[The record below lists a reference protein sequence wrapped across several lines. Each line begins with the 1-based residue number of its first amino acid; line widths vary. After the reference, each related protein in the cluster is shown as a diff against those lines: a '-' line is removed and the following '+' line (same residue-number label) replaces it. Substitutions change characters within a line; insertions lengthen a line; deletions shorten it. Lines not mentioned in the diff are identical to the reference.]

1 MKLSK
6 LGKQPSQTFASVFL
20 AFSLFGFLSP
30 HHEIKTANVHH
41 QVNMM
46 QPSQAKQQDDWSHG
60 WYKPPRSPGFDD
72 LLRS

>member
-1 MKLSK
+1 MKLSN
-6 LGKQPSQTFASVFL
+6 LVKQPHQTFASVFL

-30 HHEIKTANVHH
+30 HHDNRTANVRHH
-41 QVNMM
+41 VNMI
-46 QPSQAKQQDDWSHG
+46 QPSAVQPQDDWSHG